1 MHEIRCLKVL
11 EFRNDENSNHT
22 NFAILKNDG
31 IIELQNN
38 ITICSTH
45 KQDRVDT
52 IHSRCIYV
60 IYKDDSYQIPW
71 FTIGFWSLGRLWAN
85 VANKDWYILGNA
97 TTEQFLD
104 WMHICVEIDLSK
116 KTLKAT
122 IQQKLFP
129 TVFNV
134 SGLTPGL
141 KLNNFKLGVVHH
153 SNELNEIV
161 QFSGSVTNI
170 NVFRA
175 KDKTLLKRQAEEPC
189 SFSSK
194 EAILSWQSM
203 KWKITENVLQTTM
216 HKHTLCSVKDYI
228 NLRLPFLWRKDN
240 AKDFCRKLGDGKVSE
255 FNDPSNLS
263 NLNMDEMY
271 GNRYSECENFWTPY
285 SDENEEGVFVNENSE
300 EVVR

>member
-22 NFAILKNDG
+22 NFAILKNDE

-60 IYKDDSYQIPW
+60 IYKDDSYHTPW

-134 SGLTPGL
+134 SGLTPDL

-203 KWKITENVLQTTM
+203 KWKITENVLQTTI
-216 HKHTLCSVKDYI
+216 HKHALCSETDYI
-228 NLRLPFLWRKDN
+228 NLRLPFLWRKN
-240 AKDFCRKLGDGKVSE
+240 SAKDFCRKLGDGTISE
-255 FNDPSNLS
+255 FSDPSNLS
-263 NLNMDEMY
+263 NLHMEEMY
-271 GNRYSECENFWTPY
+271 GNRFSECEFFWTPY
-285 SDENEEGVFVNENSE
+285 SDENEEGVFINENSG